1 MGILR
6 ERSERLLNTH
16 TGVSRGSL
24 SNIYTPDD
32 DTVVKLSKCQA
43 PGTAQARKQ
52 GRQTAS
58 KPVKL
63 LLPRLQFGSR
73 WLTSQHEARLA
84 GKAEGKSNERF
95 STCLESWEL
104 MERTLRN
111 VYGYEGCIFGPGDTC
126 PTASRTRC
134 EACTGD

>member
-1 MGILR
+1 MGKIR
-6 ERSERLLNTH
+6 ERSERLLDTYP
-16 TGVSRGSL
+16 GVSRWSL
-24 SNIYTPDD
+24 SEIYTPFNESM
-32 DTVVKLSKCQA
+32 VKVSRCQT
-43 PGTAQARKQ
+43 PGTSQIQISRCQ
-52 GRQTAS
+52 RGS
-58 KPVKL
+58 NSVKL

-84 GKAEGKSNERF
+84 GNAEGKNNERF